1 MAYRNDNPGQQR
13 LNAMR
18 QVVSHIQELLGSNDP
33 FDLPGIVVVGGQSV
47 GKSSL
52 LEAISGIKLPSDSK
66 ICTRCPLQLEMY
78 RSDHSSFSIS
88 YGGHPPGSVS
98 TLSEITSEIV
108 QATKTLT
115 GGDTKIVD
123 RMITVKICSPDACD
137 LTVIDLPGIMG
148 TAPAGFPE
156 DTVKV
161 VKNIVRN
168 YTRGRLS

>member
-1 MAYRNDNPGQQR
+1 MSAKVLYY
-13 LNAMR
+13 
-18 QVVSHIQELLGSNDP
+18 
-33 FDLPGIVVVGGQSV
+33 
-47 GKSSL
+47 
-52 LEAISGIKLPSDSK
+52 IKLPSDSK

-78 RSDHSSFSIS
+78 HSNHSSFSIS
-88 YGGHPPGSVS
+88 YGGHPPKSVA
-98 TLSEITSEIV
+98 TLSEVTSEIV

-123 RMITVKICSPDACD
+123 IVITVKICSPDACD
-137 LTVIDLPGIMG
+137 LTVIDLPGIPG